1 MTATPDESAAPRRT
15 IVITGAAS
23 GIGRA
28 TALLCNN
35 RGDRVAALD
44 VDQAGL
50 SALAAD
56 SGAQLLTIVCDV
68 SDDRA
73 MSHALGL
80 VTAELGA
87 PTGVVAAAGIEIN
100 APLHAIACETWERV
114 LAVNLRGVF
123 LTCKYAIGAMLD
135 AGHGG
140 SIVCVSSPAAF
151 VGFAGGGN
159 SAYAASKG
167 AVSAL
172 IRSAAIDYAPHGI
185 RINALV
191 PGATDTPLLATAPGP
206 RDREAL
212 LGQAATQIPL
222 GRLGEPSEIARA
234 AAWLLSDESS
244 YVTGSQL
251 ICDGGLLA
259 KSANTI

>member
-1 MTATPDESAAPRRT
+1 VTAAPEGTVTRT
-15 IVITGAAS
+15 ILVTGAAS

-28 TALLCNN
+28 TALLCAE
-35 RGDRVAALD
+35 RGHRVAALD
-44 VDQAGL
+44 VNWAGL

-56 SGAQLLTIVCDV
+56 SDVDLRTVECDV
-68 SDDRA
+68 SDDHA
-73 MSHALGL
+73 MAEAFDLI
-80 VTAELGA
+80 TAELGA
-87 PTGVVAAAGIEIN
+87 PDGVVAAAGIEIN
-100 APLHAIACETWERV
+100 APLHEIAYETWELV
-114 LAVNLRGVF
+114 VAVNLRGVF
-123 LTCKYAIGAMLD
+123 LTCKYAIAVMLG

-159 SAYAASKG
+159 GAYAASKG

-172 IRSAAIDYAPHGI
+172 VRSAAIDYAPHGI
-185 RINALV
+185 RVNALV
-191 PGATDTPLLATAPGP
+191 PGATDTPLLAHALGP
-206 RDREAL
+206 HDREQL
-212 LGQAATQIPL
+212 VSQAATQIPL
-222 GRLGEPSEIARA
+222 GRLGQPREIAQA
-234 AAWLLSDESS
+234 AVWLLSDESS